1 MELPRTILF
10 KAKRLDNREWVEGYL
25 VPFCINT
32 YKKGYELI
40 DVDGINYDELD
51 YFNPSYNSYEI
62 DPTTLSQF
70 TGWKDNHNH
79 RIFEN
84 DIVEIVSSAKHSYK
98 YLIWWCREMNMMVAI
113 DLRHISFNGTDYYSN
128 KAYRDYD
135 TFCFMM
141 QDPYGD
147 AQDIKVIGNIF
158 DNPEMIEE
166 ALNENN

>member
-1 MELPRTILF
+1 MNVNPHHHEIVNYITIEDPNKF
-10 KAKRLDNREWVEGYL
+10 TKYPIYR
-25 VPFCINT
+25 
-32 YKKGYELI
+32 
-40 DVDGINYDELD
+40 
-51 YFNPSYNSYEI
+51 I

-70 TGWKDNHNH
+70 TGWKDSHNH

-98 YLIWWCREMNMMVAI
+98 YLIWWCREMNMLVAI

-147 AQDIKVIGNIF
+147 AQDIKVVGNIF
-158 DNPEMIEE
+158 DNPELLEE
-166 ALNENN
+166 NLDER